1 MSDPVQAPAQTPKP
15 PKAGDNDAAEPV
27 VVVRGLRKGYGG
39 GQGGDDSDVLRGVSL
54 SIGRGELLGLVG
66 RSGSGKSTLLHI
78 LGGLDRG
85 YSGEVRVFGRELQ
98 ALSDRELSRLRNEK
112 IGFVFQSFHL
122 LHHVSCLENVLLP
135 SAFMAKPLPAA
146 VLAEQAREALDRVGL
161 ADRAN
166 ARPSE
171 LSGGQRQRVAIAR
184 ALLFRPELLL
194 CDEPTGNLDAHTGQ
208 QIIDLFCRLNA
219 EGQTMLLVTHELRVA
234 QAAARILRIVDG
246 QLEVGSEADVLATSA
261 PLPAALPPGGAS

>member
-1 MSDPVQAPAQTPKP
+1 MSQPVPTHKP
-15 PKAGDNDAAEPV
+15 PQAGDVTAASEPV
-27 VVVRGLRKGYGG
+27 VVVRNLRKGYGDG
-39 GQGGDDSDVLRGVSL
+39 RGGDGDVLRGVSL
-54 SIGRGELLGLVG
+54 TIGRGELLGLVG

-85 YSGEVRVFGRELQ
+85 YSGEVQVFGRELKT
-98 ALSDRELSRLRNEK
+98 LSDRELSRLRNEK

-135 SAFMAKPLPAA
+135 SAFMARPRPAA
-146 VLAEQAREALDRVGL
+146 ALAEQAREALDRVGL
-161 ADRAN
+161 ADRAH

-261 PLPAALPPGGAS
+261 PPPAQPTEGGAP